1 MNNWAEYVGYVAS
14 AFVVGSFLL
23 KEIKTIRLV
32 NLIGCICFVIYGG
45 YSGMLW
51 PIIIPNVILALVQ
64 IYHLVRTI
72 KS

>member
-32 NLIGCICFVIYGG
+32 NLIGCICFVIYGVYKRDALAYY
-45 YSGMLW
+45 YSKRDIGFGSNLSFGK
-51 PIIIPNVILALVQ
+51 N
-64 IYHLVRTI
+64 Y
-72 KS
+72 